1 MKKLFI
7 LISIIQLSCTVEKK
21 PRIYGDLYKEKLV
34 RTGPSI
40 AILFYPKEKVFWLY
54 SFKSNATL
62 AFLKNSEETPINLSN
77 SSFTIAIQYLSPK
90 HRAIADSVG
99 RVVALRSS
107 KGFPKFPNFLYF
119 NSSVYLDKIAK
130 HYYRLHRA
138 EPLTDYEKKV
148 VKDSKAEGH

>member
-7 LISIIQLSCTVEKK
+7 LISIIQLSCTIEKK

-77 SSFTIAIQYLSPK
+77 SSFTITVFIS
-90 HRAIADSVG
+90 
-99 RVVALRSS
+99 
-107 KGFPKFPNFLYF
+107 
-119 NSSVYLDKIAK
+119 
-130 HYYRLHRA
+130 
-138 EPLTDYEKKV
+138 
-148 VKDSKAEGH
+148 